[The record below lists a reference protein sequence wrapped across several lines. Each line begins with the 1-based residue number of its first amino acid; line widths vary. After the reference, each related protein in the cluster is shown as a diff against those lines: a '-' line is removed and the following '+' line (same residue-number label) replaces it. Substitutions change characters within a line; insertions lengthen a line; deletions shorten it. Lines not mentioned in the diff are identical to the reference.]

1 MLFQVRR
8 IGRSMQFQNPDI
20 LYLLVVIP
28 LIIAY
33 YIFVSRRRAA
43 MRVSTLGGERMPRTL
58 RYWLRD
64 LPMVLRLSALAVLIV
79 ALARPVEAH
88 SSSESSTEGI
98 DIVLAMDISGSMLA
112 KDFEPDRITASKHLA
127 SEFAAERIGDRIS
140 VVAFAGEAFTQ
151 CPLTSDKASVGT
163 MLSRLRSGVVDDGTA
178 IGNGLA
184 TAINRLRESGAKSKV
199 VVLLTDGVNNRG
211 QISPIM
217 AAEIARD
224 MGIKVYTIGVGTKG
238 QAPMPAVDMFGNQT
252 YVMADVEIDEELLR
266 KIANTTGGEYFRAV
280 DNEALKQIYSQID
293 EMEKSEVQ
301 ITHYT
306 SYEEL
311 YLGWLLLGLLL
322 LVAEF
327 IVERIVLNRIP

>member
-1 MLFQVRR
+1 MVV
-8 IGRSMQFQNPDI
+8 SMQFQNPEI
-20 LYLLVVIP
+20 LYLLAVIP
-28 LIIAY
+28 VIIAY
-33 YIFVSRRRAA
+33 YIFVGRRRASL
-43 MRVSTLGGERMPRTL
+43 RVTTLGTERMPRTL

-64 LPMVLRLSALAVLIV
+64 MPIVLRLAALAVLIV

-88 SSSESSTEGI
+88 SSTESSTEGI

-112 KDFEPDRITASKHLA
+112 RDFEPDRITASKHLA
-127 SEFAAERIGDRIS
+127 SEFASMRVGDRIS

-184 TAINRLRESGAKSKV
+184 TAINRLRESGSKSKV

-252 YVMADVEIDEELLR
+252 YVMADVEIDEQLLR
-266 KIANTTGGEYFRAV
+266 NIAKTTGGEYFRAV
-280 DNEALKQIYSQID
+280 DNEALKQIYARID

-311 YLGWLLLGLLL
+311 YFGWLLLGLLL
-322 LVAEF
+322 LAAEF
-327 IVERIVLNRIP
+327 AIERLVLNRIP

>member
-1 MLFQVRR
+1 
-8 IGRSMQFQNPDI
+8 MQFQNPEI
-20 LYLLVVIP
+20 LYLLAVIP
-28 LIIAY
+28 IVIAY
-33 YIFVSRRRAA
+33 YIFVGRRRASL
-43 MRVSTLGGERMPRTL
+43 RVTTLGTERMPRTL

-64 LPMVLRLSALAVLIV
+64 MPIVLRLAALAVLIV

-88 SSSESSTEGI
+88 SSTESSTEGI

-112 KDFEPDRITASKHLA
+112 RDFEPDRITASKHLA
-127 SEFAAERIGDRIS
+127 SEFASMRMGDRIS

-184 TAINRLRESGAKSKV
+184 TAINRLRESGSKSKV

-211 QISPIM
+211 QISPTM
-217 AAEIARD
+217 AAEIACD

-238 QAPMPAVDMFGNQT
+238 QAPMPAVDMFGNQS
-252 YVMADVEIDEELLR
+252 YVMADVEIDEQLLR
-266 KIANTTGGEYFRAV
+266 NIAKTTGGEYFRAV
-280 DNEALKQIYSQID
+280 DNEALKQIYARID

-311 YLGWLLLGLLL
+311 YFGWLLLGLLL
-322 LVAEF
+322 LGVEF
-327 IVERIVLNRIP
+327 ILERIVLNRIP

>member
-1 MLFQVRR
+1 
-8 IGRSMQFQNPDI
+8 MQFQNPEI

-28 LIIAY
+28 VIIAY
-33 YIFVSRRRAA
+33 YIFVGRRRASL
-43 MRVSTLGGERMPRTL
+43 RVSTLGGERMPRTL

-64 LPMVLRLSALAVLIV
+64 LPIVLRVAALAVLIV

-88 SSSESSTEGI
+88 SSTESSTEGI
-98 DIVLAMDISGSMLA
+98 DIVLALDISGSMLA
-112 KDFEPDRITASKHLA
+112 RDFEPDRITASKHLA
-127 SEFAAERIGDRIS
+127 SEFASMRVGDRIS

-184 TAINRLRESGAKSKV
+184 TAINRLRESGSKSKV

-252 YVMADVEIDEELLR
+252 YVMADVEIDEQLLR
-266 KIANTTGGEYFRAV
+266 NIAKTTGGEYFRAV
-280 DNEALKQIYSQID
+280 DNEALKQIYARID

-311 YLGWLLLGLLL
+311 YFGWLLLGLLL
-322 LVAEF
+322 LAAEF
-327 IVERIVLNRIP
+327 AMERLVLNRIP

>member
-1 MLFQVRR
+1 MLFRVRR

-112 KDFEPDRITASKHLA
+112 RDFEPDRITASKHLA

>member
-1 MLFQVRR
+1 
-8 IGRSMQFQNPDI
+8 MQFQNPDI
-20 LYLLVVIP
+20 LYLLAVIP
-28 LIIAY
+28 IVIVY
-33 YIFVSRRRAA
+33 YIFVGRGRAT
-43 MRVSTLGGERMPRTL
+43 MRVSTLGGESMPRTL
-58 RYWLRD
+58 RYWLRH
-64 LPMVLRLSALAVLIV
+64 LPILLRLAALAALIV
-79 ALARPVEAH
+79 ALARPVEVH

-112 KDFEPDRITASKHLA
+112 KDFEPDRITASKQLA
-127 SEFAAERIGDRIS
+127 SEFASERVGDRIS

-224 MGIKVYTIGVGTKG
+224 MGIKVYTIGVGTQG

-252 YVMADVEIDEELLR
+252 YVMADVEIDEQLLR
-266 KIANTTGGEYFRAV
+266 SIATTTGGEYFRAV
-280 DNEALKQIYSQID
+280 DNEALKRIYARID

-311 YLGWLLLGLLL
+311 YFGWLLLGLLL
-322 LVAEF
+322 LALEF
-327 IVERIVLNRIP
+327 VMERIVLNRIP